1 MLRRETSSAID
12 VTIGG
17 KPHVILFNLNS
28 LIALKRRGYNILE
41 GGEAFVRLF
50 STMDPEVMLLLLWA
64 GLRHEDP
71 KRTEDE
77 VGEMITTDDLF
88 ALHRSVVDAFRVQSE
103 PEDGTEA
110 NPPVEAPPSPGAASG
125 PSAVTT

>member
-1 MLRRETSSAID
+1 MLRREASGAIE

-17 KPHVILFNLNS
+17 QPHTILFNLNA

-41 GGEAFVRLF
+41 GGDDFVRLF
-50 STMDPEVMLLLLWA
+50 TTMDPEVICLLLWA

-71 KRTEDE
+71 KRTEEE

-88 ALHRSVVDAFRVQSE
+88 ALHRSVVEAFHAQAT
-103 PEDGTEA
+103 PEGAAEA
-110 NPPVEAPPSPGAASG
+110 NPPKEAPPSPGVASG
-125 PSAVTT
+125 PSVATT